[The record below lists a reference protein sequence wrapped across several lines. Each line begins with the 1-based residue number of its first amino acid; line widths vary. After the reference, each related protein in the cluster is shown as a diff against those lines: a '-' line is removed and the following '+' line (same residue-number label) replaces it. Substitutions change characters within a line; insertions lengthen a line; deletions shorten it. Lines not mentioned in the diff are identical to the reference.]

1 MDFKAT
7 PRTVR
12 DMLNLKRKY
21 VIPRFQREYSWTND
35 ELNELWND
43 LLENFS
49 INSEGKLVPQEY
61 FLGSIVLVG
70 DDEDSTDITRQ
81 VVDGQQR
88 LMTITIMFSV
98 LAQKFRAINENGLSN
113 IVHKFIIGEDLLKV
127 INQLLLNE
135 TKYWE
140 KAVVPFS
147 LRKNNIDELKYI
159 VENLTACIIRWLEN

>member
-43 LLENFS
+43 LLENIG

-70 DDEDSTDITRQ
+70 DDEDSTDITQLNRQ
-81 VVDGQQR
+81 GQ
-88 LMTITIMFSV
+88 
-98 LAQKFRAINENGLSN
+98 G
-113 IVHKFIIGEDLLKV
+113 
-127 INQLLLNE
+127 
-135 TKYWE
+135 
-140 KAVVPFS
+140 
-147 LRKNNIDELKYI
+147 
-159 VENLTACIIRWLEN
+159 IRERYHEV